1 MSIRN
6 QNGIMFFNTWSTLD
20 PFRTYVITYKSYEN
34 DYIGTIHYQ
43 YYDYN
48 PTTLDLSS
56 IKRI

>member
-1 MSIRN
+1 
-6 QNGIMFFNTWSTLD
+6 MFLTPGQTLD